1 MINHNK
7 SEGLIMAYHVNKM
20 HLKIPKW
27 LEGAISVYYINCYM
41 LRAYEIYFSFPSS
54 VLKKKKKRGN

>member
-54 VLKKKKKRGN
+54 V